1 MEERTKI
8 LNYMIA
14 KTNRTDNE
22 FWLPLWM
29 HSYDTAGVM
38 EYLYHNWIPPA
49 VIKVICKDMGE
60 EMGLKVC
67 LFLAYIHDIAK
78 ATYCFQS
85 TISQKSKIIQER
97 IIQEG
102 VNLALPKYLA
112 ESQSHSL
119 NGEGILRKY
128 GIPVGIAVIVG
139 SHHGKTP
146 NVYSS
151 KVKSET
157 FRKKNLLS
165 GEQEDI
171 WESVWKEWIAVSL
184 KKSGFSHIEELPD
197 INMEAQVIL
206 TGLLIMADWIASN
219 TYFFPL
225 ISTDYLGRN
234 TDYPKRVNSAIEK
247 LNLPE
252 FWIPGENDWGM
263 DDALFEER
271 FGFLPRKVQ
280 HTAMEIAQSTIE
292 PGIFILEAQMGVGKT
307 EAALAM
313 AEILGQKAG
322 SGGIFFGL
330 PTQATANG
338 LFPRLM
344 KWAEQQSE
352 NVKLGIRLAH
362 GAVALN
368 EDYQQ
373 LIKGSALSVGED
385 EENNLVVHS
394 WFEGRKVALLADFV
408 IGTIDQL
415 LMAALNQRHVML
427 RHLGLVGKV
436 VIIDEVHSY
445 DSYMMTFLKRV
456 LNWLGAY
463 HVPVIVLSATLPQ
476 KYRFNL
482 IQAYLNKRNM
492 NESADWCN
500 ATGYPLF
507 TWTDGE
513 QVCQKQMSLGGKKEI
528 VQVIRIKD
536 EECMEILKNSLKDG
550 GCAGIILNTIERAQ
564 DFAQKIAECFHECEM
579 IQMHSQFIISDRAE
593 IEREVLKR
601 AGKNSTPEQR
611 NKLIIVGTQVLE
623 QSLDIDFD
631 VMITDLCPMDLLFQ
645 RIGREQRHKRR
656 MRPLCLQQ
664 AKCYVLTEIRSV
676 YDNWLLQRT
685 LDKLPE
691 QFCLPDDIPVYV
703 QAVYAEPEECEKND
717 LWNEYVWHLENLEN
731 DARRFRVGEPICEE
745 ENDPEFD
752 SIAKWMSG
760 GDAELTD
767 ASALA
772 SVRAGAPSI
781 EVLVL
786 RKKGDDICFLPWQYG
801 GKRIPADNI
810 PSEEEIKEI
819 LKQKLRLSSIFSK
832 EYNYKQVLQKLRD
845 DTDQYFAQWQY
856 APKLREELVL
866 LLDENLCARLSKY
879 NLHYDRKTGL
889 SSREEEKIENTRI

>member
-1 MEERTKI
+1 M
-8 LNYMIA
+8 
-14 KTNRTDNE
+14 
-22 FWLPLWM
+22 
-29 HSYDTAGVM
+29 
-38 EYLYHNWIPPA
+38 
-49 VIKVICKDMGE
+49 
-60 EMGLKVC
+60 
-67 LFLAYIHDIAK
+67 
-78 ATYCFQS
+78 
-85 TISQKSKIIQER
+85 
-97 IIQEG
+97 
-102 VNLALPKYLA
+102 
-112 ESQSHSL
+112 
-119 NGEGILRKY
+119 RKY
-128 GIPVGIAVIVG
+128 GVPVGISVIVG

-146 NVYSS
+146 EDYSYVVEGNIDSFGEVFFGQQRS
-151 KVKSET
+151 K
-157 FRKKNLLS
+157 
-165 GEQEDI
+165 
-171 WESVWKEWIAVSL
+171 WEAIWKEWLDTAL
-184 KKSGFSHIEELPD
+184 EKSGFSSVEELPD
-197 INMEAQVIL
+197 ISMEAQVIL

-219 TYFFPL
+219 TYYFPL
-225 ISTDYLGRN
+225 IKTDCLGKD
-234 TDYPKRVNSAIEK
+234 TDYPKRVNNAIER
-247 LNLPE
+247 LNFPE

-271 FGFLPRKVQ
+271 FGFLPREVQ
-280 HTAMEIAQSTIE
+280 HTAMEIAQNTIE

-373 LIKGSALSVGED
+373 LIKGSAMSVGED
-385 EENNLVVHS
+385 EKNNLVVHS

-415 LMAALNQRHVML
+415 LMAALNQRHIML
-427 RHLGLVGKV
+427 RHLGLAGKV

-445 DSYMMTFLKRV
+445 DSYMMTFLERI

-492 NESADWCN
+492 NASADWCN

-507 TWTDGE
+507 TWTDGK
-513 QVCQKQMSLGGKKEI
+513 QVCQKQMRLDGKKEI

-550 GCAGIILNTIERAQ
+550 GCAGIILNTVARAQ
-564 DFAQKIAECFHECEM
+564 DFAQKIVECFPECEM

-593 IEREVLKR
+593 IERKILKR

-611 NKLIIVGTQVLE
+611 DKLIIVGTQVLE

-631 VMITDLCPMDLLFQ
+631 VMITDLCPMDLLLQ
-645 RIGREQRHKRR
+645 RIGREHRHGGRI
-656 MRPLCLQQ
+656 RPFCLQL
-664 AKCYVLTEIRSV
+664 AKCYVLTEIRVV
-676 YDNWLLQRT
+676 YDEWLLQRT

-703 QAVYAEPEECEKND
+703 QKVYAEPEECEKND
-717 LWNEYVWHLENLEN
+717 LWDEYMLHLENLKEN
-731 DARRFRVGEPICEE
+731 ARKFRVKEPACEDE
-745 ENDPEFD
+745 TDPEFD
-752 SIAKWMSG
+752 SIATWMSE
-760 GDAELTD
+760 GDPELTD

-772 SVRAGAPSI
+772 SVRAGSPSI

-786 RKKGDDICFLPWQYG
+786 QKKGDDICFLPWQYG
-801 GKRIPADNI
+801 GKRISADNI
-810 PSEEEIKEI
+810 PSEEETKEI
-819 LKQKLRLSSIFSK
+819 LKQKLRLSSIFSN
-832 EYNYKQVLQKLRD
+832 EYNYKPVLKKLRD
-845 DTDQYFAQWQY
+845 DTDRYFAQWQY

-866 LLDENLCARLSKY
+866 LLDENLCAEL
-879 NLHYDRKTGL
+879 NENHLHYDRKTGL
-889 SSREEEKIENTRI
+889 SSRREDKEK